1 MSGGAEVSADASAVR
16 SAEPAVPPWLWLWIP
31 LFVFSLPSR
40 IGMLFAELGEAG
52 AADQRLTEVGLAP
65 TALTHGA
72 QLISFVVPAVID
84 ALPWL
89 VLSIGIVMTAFPA
102 VRRKRLEQQFGLEE
116 LPPDYPSAAVDFC
129 RHFLRQHAPNVE
141 LRVALRNPRLSA
153 LVYPLDYRSR
163 ALGVG
168 GRLLKLW
175 RQDCAAAEAVLT
187 HELAHVR
194 QGEDWL
200 LGLGSPLETAIRLW
214 PLYLLVFVLM
224 PILIGFLGILAE
236 HQGAGILTAFIGQLA
251 LAAVGLPLI
260 LLSACFW
267 LLSNF
272 VLPVAAIWCT
282 EFNADR
288 YAKQLTGNISGVLNI
303 SGELIESSATRR
315 GRIVQSTFN
324 VLSHPPA
331 RLRQLFVE
339 HASDT
344 RCFVLLLLLFAIAYV
359 IRLVPMVGHAAL
371 VYTSIHTQVFSALPR
386 LVANYFTYSTPLPF
400 FLMGCMICL
409 WPAWT
414 LLRPHTAGSRV
425 ALSSN
430 EWVAYGTAGTI
441 LIALGLAGW
450 A

>member
-1 MSGGAEVSADASAVR
+1 
-16 SAEPAVPPWLWLWIP
+16 
-31 LFVFSLPSR
+31 
-40 IGMLFAELGEAG
+40 MLFAELGEAG

-72 QLISFVVPAVID
+72 QLISFMVPAVID

-89 VLSIGIVMTAFPA
+89 VLSIGIVLTAFPA
-102 VRRKRLEQQFGLEE
+102 VRRKRLEQHFGLEE

-129 RHFLRQHAPNVE
+129 RHFLRLHAPNVE

-224 PILIGFLGILAE
+224 PILVGFLGILAE
-236 HQGAGILTAFIGQLA
+236 HQEVTDLTAFYQPAGAGGGWSAADPAECVL
-251 LAAVGLPLI
+251 LAAVQFRLARCGHLEP
-260 LLSACFW
+260 
-267 LLSNF
+267 
-272 VLPVAAIWCT
+272 

-303 SGELIESSATRR
+303 SGGLIESSATRR
-315 GRIVQSTFN
+315 GASSSQRSMCYLI
-324 VLSHPPA
+324 
-331 RLRQLFVE
+331 RQPV
-339 HASDT
+339 
-344 RCFVLLLLLFAIAYV
+344 C
-359 IRLVPMVGHAAL
+359 
-371 VYTSIHTQVFSALPR
+371 
-386 LVANYFTYSTPLPF
+386 AN
-400 FLMGCMICL
+400 CL
-409 WPAWT
+409 
-414 LLRPHTAGSRV
+414 
-425 ALSSN
+425 
-430 EWVAYGTAGTI
+430 
-441 LIALGLAGW
+441 
-450 A
+450 